1 MKPEELLKYCDDMQG
16 KSATVTAGE
25 VHHLYL
31 NVVRKTLPKGDT
43 VRLTERAGP
52 KGRICNVKGQRGAYQ
67 VVAIFP
73 LEEVRR
79 FALGLITP
87 FAELI
92 VAGRLEPVS
101 APVRR
106 QYHKGWAMAPGSVY
120 VAPGSILDNPFTHPD
135 PQVAV
140 DAYRDL
146 ASNGTQIFEIVPGE
160 LEIKNTRHPA
170 LNWGWPD
177 VLRENMGTLR
187 GRDFYVDCAPD
198 VPSHVDFLI
207 ELANGP
213 VLNVE
218 TEDAGG
224 IR

>member
-1 MKPEELLKYCDDMQG
+1 ME
-16 KSATVTAGE
+16 TVAP
-25 VHHLYL
+25 YL
-31 NVVRKTLPKGDT
+31 FRFVAYTFFGLCLEMLFAVTGI
-43 VRLTERAGP
+43 ERALGCPVHRRVP
-52 KGRICNVKGQRGAYQ
+52 KKYLEGFVSLYMI
-67 VVAIFP
+67 P
-73 LEEVRR
+73 LHG
-79 FALGLITP
+79 LGIL
-87 FAELI
+87 F
-92 VAGRLEPVS
+92 GLEPVS

-140 DAYRDL
+140 AAYRDL